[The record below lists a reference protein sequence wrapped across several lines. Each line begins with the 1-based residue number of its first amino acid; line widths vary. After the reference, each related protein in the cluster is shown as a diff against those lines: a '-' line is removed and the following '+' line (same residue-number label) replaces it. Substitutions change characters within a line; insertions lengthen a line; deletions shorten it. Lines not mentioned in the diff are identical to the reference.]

1 MSSKKEH
8 GGRRRGAGR
17 PAGTGKY
24 NAPTKTMR
32 VPVEMKEEIS
42 AYIDSKG
49 NSIPFYSSTVQAGY
63 PSPAGDDAEPERINL
78 YALLVEH
85 PDETYVLKAS
95 GESMINAGINPDDML
110 VVDRKKPATD
120 GSIVIASINGEF
132 TVKRLKHQNGQPYLM
147 PENPNFK
154 AIAVTQ
160 NDDVQIFG
168 VVTHSIHAM
177 K

>member
-1 MSSKKEH
+1 MSSKKNH
-8 GGRRRGAGR
+8 GGNRTGAGR
-17 PAGTGKY
+17 PRGTGKY

-32 VPVEMKEEIS
+32 VPTDMKEEIA

-49 NSIPFYSSTVQAGY
+49 NSLPFYSSTVQAGY
-63 PSPAGDDAEPERINL
+63 PSPAGDDAEPDRINL
-78 YALLVEH
+78 YSLLVEH

-120 GSIVIASINGEF
+120 GAIVIASINGEF
-132 TVKRLKHQNGQPYLM
+132 TVKRLEYKNDQPFLM
-147 PENPNFK
+147 PENPDFRP
-154 AIAVTQ
+154 IPVGE
-160 NDDVQIFG
+160 NDDVHIFG
-168 VVTHSIHAM
+168 VVTHSIHAV

>member
-1 MSSKKEH
+1 MSGKNGH
-8 GGRRRGAGR
+8 GGNRKGAGR

-24 NAPTKTMR
+24 KAPTKTMR
-32 VPVEMKEEIS
+32 VPIEMQEEIAS
-42 AYIDSKG
+42 YIESKG
-49 NSIPFYSSTVQAGY
+49 HSIPFYSSTVQAGY
-63 PSPAGDDAEPERINL
+63 PSPAGDETEPDRINL
-78 YALLVEH
+78 YSLLVEH

-120 GSIVIASINGEF
+120 GAIVIASINGEF
-132 TVKRLKHQNGQPYLM
+132 TVKRLEHKKGQPFLM

-154 AIAVTQ
+154 PIPVGE
-160 NDDVQIFG
+160 NDEVHIFG

-177 K
+177 R

>member
-1 MSSKKEH
+1 MSGKKSH
-8 GGRRRGAGR
+8 GGNRKGAGR

-32 VPVEMKEEIS
+32 VPIEMQEEIAS
-42 AYIDSKG
+42 YIESRG
-49 NSIPFYSSTVQAGY
+49 HSIPFFASTVQAGY
-63 PSPAGDDAEPERINL
+63 PSPAGDDAEPDRINL
-78 YALLVEH
+78 YSLLVEH

-132 TVKRLKHQNGQPYLM
+132 TVKRLEHKNGRPYLM

-154 AIAVTQ
+154 PIAIGE
-160 NDDVQIFG
+160 NDEVHIFG
-168 VVTHSIHAM
+168 VVTHSIHTM